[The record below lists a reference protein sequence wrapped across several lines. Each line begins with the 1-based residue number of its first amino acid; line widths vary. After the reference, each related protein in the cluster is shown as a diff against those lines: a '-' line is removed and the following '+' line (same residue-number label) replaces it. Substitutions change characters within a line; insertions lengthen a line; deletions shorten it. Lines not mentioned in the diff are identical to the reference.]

1 MGRYSIKEL
10 EKLSGVKAHT
20 IRIWEQRYELLHPQ
34 RTETNIRY
42 YSDYDVKKLLK
53 VAVLIQAGKKVSKLS
68 KLEDD
73 ELNMA
78 LDEVQEVRRDSEVGY
93 DIIVS
98 NLLSHGLT
106 FDEYQF
112 RKEFSKALEQ
122 YDVTTVFRKIV
133 YPLLH
138 RIGLMWGRDLLFPAQ
153 EHFISNMVRNKL
165 CKAIEDLKM
174 EDDDDFIVLFLPED
188 ETHEI
193 GLLFTNYLLRKWKI
207 STIYLGQNVP
217 VDNVIKVAKE
227 KNSRRLIVFITINAG
242 MKTMKD
248 RVKKLSKEL
257 PNSTI
262 YWAGNTDLIK
272 LLELPRNQVVLNGM
286 DDLSSKIL
294 LS

>member
-1 MGRYSIKEL
+1 MGNYSIKEL

-20 IRIWEQRYELLHPQ
+20 IRIWEQRYELLNPR
-34 RTETNIRY
+34 RTDTNIRY

-53 VAVLIQAGKKVSKLS
+53 VSVLIQAGKKVSKLAA
-68 KLEDD
+68 LEDD
-73 ELNMA
+73 ELNIA
-78 LDEVQEVRRDSEVGY
+78 LDEVQEVRKNTEVAY

-112 RKEFSKALEQ
+112 KKEFNKSLEA
-122 YDVTTVFRKIV
+122 YGTTTVFRKIV

-165 CKAIEDLKM
+165 CAAIEDMKLAN
-174 EDDDDFIVLFLPED
+174 EEEFVVLFLPED

-207 STIYLGQNVP
+207 GTIYLGQNVP
-217 VDNVIKVAKE
+217 VDNVIKVAKD
-227 KNSRRLIVFITINAG
+227 KNCKRLIGFITMNAG
-242 MKTMKD
+242 MKVMQERVD
-248 RVKKLSKEL
+248 RLHEEL
-257 PNSTI
+257 PTSSV

-272 LLELPRNQVVLNGM
+272 LLQLPSNHFVLTSM
-286 DDLSSKIL
+286 DDLSAKIL